1 MENQPGAELQA
12 LQQQLKEAQDQAE
25 LNLIQLNQVQ
35 KELEFYFNA
44 NQRQEA
50 ELDRYRRVLQ
60 ATESLISTLLTRLE
74 KSG

>member
-12 LQQQLKEAQDQAE
+12 LQQQLKEAQDQAA